1 MKFVFKRF
9 IRRSLSIVLTF
20 AVIMCSLTVSL
31 SAFAQATTSLS
42 FTLDA
47 ATNGGTVDGVAL
59 KSMQIAVGETYTS
72 NVTVTAP

>member
-31 SAFAQATTSLS
+31 SAFAQATAAALMRGLIRKTSIP
-42 FTLDA
+42 
-47 ATNGGTVDGVAL
+47 
-59 KSMQIAVGETYTS
+59 K
-72 NVTVTAP
+72 